1 MKRLTAAKL
10 EKLEQES
17 KKVIA
22 QGLTEIKE
30 VFGVVCPDNGLIHSI
45 TYSNGNWEKTDK
57 PPTLFI
63 PAKMEIALR
72 AKTRFV
78 VIVGGRGSG
87 KSNNQADIDLV
98 LAKDAQYKIMELREF
113 QASMRDSV
121 HSLLSIEVQ
130 RLNMSGFNIQN
141 DGIYHENG
149 GSFSFQGMARNPE
162 SVKSAAGFHR
172 FVVEESQF
180 LSEKSLNVL
189 TPTARNIAKPGLP
202 SKFGGKKEVID
213 ETFALKNVQLVFI
226 GNPQSAE
233 DPFSKRFIAPY
244 KAELD
249 ANGIYVDDL
258 HTIIKMNFEDNPW
271 FDDSGLEGERQFAF
285 ANFSRALYDH
295 IWLGE
300 FNDHVPDAI
309 IMAEWFDACIDA
321 HVKLGWRQKGAKIV
335 AHDPADSGDA
345 KGVCVRH
352 GSVITQLMCIT
363 DGDVNSACDIATDT
377 AIAVDADKFVYDATG
392 IGLSLRRQINDAFS
406 AKKIEVEE
414 FFGSGSVDDPN
425 GIAENYIE
433 QSTKQ
438 ITNDEFFA
446 NIRAQR
452 YFKVAQRVYRTY
464 RAVIHGE
471 YTDPAEMISF
481 SSECAGLSQLRTELC
496 RIPRKRGTGNG
507 YQIASKQEM
516 KKLGMKSPNI
526 ADCLMMSETDYN
538 PFPVVDYSNISIP
551 TMGW

>member
-1 MKRLTAAKL
+1 
-10 EKLEQES
+10 
-17 KKVIA
+17 
-22 QGLTEIKE
+22 
-30 VFGVVCPDNGLIHSI
+30 
-45 TYSNGNWEKTDK
+45 
-57 PPTLFI
+57 
-63 PAKMEIALR
+63 
-72 AKTRFV
+72 
-78 VIVGGRGSG
+78 
-87 KSNNQADIDLV
+87 
-98 LAKDAQYKIMELREF
+98 
-113 QASMRDSV
+113 
-121 HSLLSIEVQ
+121 
-130 RLNMSGFNIQN
+130 
-141 DGIYHENG
+141 
-149 GSFSFQGMARNPE
+149 
-162 SVKSAAGFHR
+162 
-172 FVVEESQF
+172 
-180 LSEKSLNVL
+180 
-189 TPTARNIAKPGLP
+189 
-202 SKFGGKKEVID
+202 
-213 ETFALKNVQLVFI
+213 
-226 GNPQSAE
+226 
-233 DPFSKRFIAPY
+233 
-244 KAELD
+244 
-249 ANGIYVDDL
+249 
-258 HTIIKMNFEDNPW
+258 MNFEDNPW

-377 AIAVDADKFVYDATG
+377 AIAIDADKFVYDATG

-406 AKKIEVEE
+406 AKKIEIEE
-414 FFGSGSVDDPN
+414 FFGSGSVDEPN

-433 QSTKQ
+433 QSTRQ

-464 RAVIHGE
+464 RAVVHGE
-471 YTDPAEMISF
+471 YTDPAQMISF
-481 SSECAGLSQLRTELC
+481 SSECTGLSQLRTELC

-526 ADCLMMSETDYN
+526 ADCVMMSETDYN

>member
-10 EKLEQES
+10 DKLEEKAQAVVVQETGH
-17 KKVIA
+17 IA
-22 QGLTEIKE
+22 S
-30 VFGVVCPDNGLIHSI
+30 VFGVVCPKDGLLRHIKFHKGDWI
-45 TYSNGNWEKTDK
+45 ETDE
-57 PPTLFI
+57 PAQLFI

-87 KSNNQADIDLV
+87 KSVNQADIDLV
-98 LAKDAQYKIMELREF
+98 LAKDAGYKIMELREF

-121 HSLLSIEVQ
+121 HSLLGLEIG
-130 RLNMSGFNIQN
+130 RLGLDGFTVQN
-141 DGIYHENG
+141 DSIFHASG
-149 GSFSFQGMARNPE
+149 GSFSFQGLARNPE
-162 SVKSAAGFHR
+162 SVKSAAGFQR
-172 FVVEESQF
+172 FVVEEAQF

-189 TPTARNIAKPGLP
+189 TPTARNVAKSGLP
-202 SKFGGKKEVID
+202 TKFGGKIEHID
-213 ETFALKNVQLVFI
+213 QDTMRNVQLVFI

-233 DPFSKRFIAPY
+233 DPFSKRFITPY
-244 KAELD
+244 TDYLD
-249 ANGIYVDDL
+249 RDGVYTDEL
-258 HTIIKMNFEDNPW
+258 HTIIQMNCDDNPW

-285 ANFSRALYDH
+285 NNFSRALYDH
-295 IWLGE
+295 IWKGK

-321 HVKLGWRQKGAKIV
+321 HIKMNWKPRGAVIV

-345 KGVCVRH
+345 KGVCARR
-352 GSVITQLMCIT
+352 GSVITHLMAII
-363 DGDVNSACDIATDT
+363 DGDVNSACDIATET
-377 AIAVDADKFVYDATG
+377 AIAIQADKFVYDATG

-406 AKKIEVEE
+406 AKRVEIEE

-433 QSTKQ
+433 QSSKQ

-452 YFKVAQRVYRTY
+452 YFRLANRVYRTY
-464 RAVIHGE
+464 RAIKFDE

-481 SSECAGLSQLRTELC
+481 SSDCTGLVQLRTELC

-516 KKLGMKSPNI
+516 KKLGMKSPNL
-526 ADCLMMSETDYN
+526 ADCVMMSETDYN
-538 PFPVVDYSNISIP
+538 PAPVVDYSNYQVPSV
-551 TMGW
+551 W

>member
-1 MKRLTAAKL
+1 MKRLTAAKI

-17 KKVIA
+17 KKVVA
-22 QGLTEIKE
+22 QGLTDIKE

-45 TYSNGNWEKTDK
+45 TYSSGNWGKTDK
-57 PPTLFI
+57 LPTLFI

-78 VIVGGRGSG
+78 VIIGGRGSG
-87 KSNNQADIDLV
+87 KSNNEADIDLV

-130 RLNMSGFNIQN
+130 RLNMPGFNIQN
-141 DGIYHENG
+141 DGIFHENG
-149 GSFSFQGMARNPE
+149 GSFSFQGLARNPE

-172 FVVEESQF
+172 FVIEESQF

-189 TPTARNIAKPGLP
+189 TPTARNIAKAGLP
-202 SKFGGKKEVID
+202 SKFGGKKEIID
-213 ETFALKNVQLVFI
+213 EDTLRSVQLVFI
-226 GNPQSAE
+226 GNPQSAD
-233 DPFSKRFIAPY
+233 DPFSKRFITPY
-244 KAELD
+244 KTHID
-249 ANGIYVDDL
+249 ADGVYIDDL

-377 AIAVDADKFVYDATG
+377 ANAIDADKFVYDATG
-392 IGLSLRRQINDAFS
+392 IGLSLRRQINDAFT
-406 AKKIEVEE
+406 AKKIEIEE

-464 RAVIHGE
+464 RAVVHGE

-481 SSECAGLSQLRTELC
+481 SSECAGLPQLRTELC

-526 ADCLMMSETDYN
+526 ADCVMMSETDYN

>member
-17 KKVIA
+17 KKVVA
-22 QGLTEIKE
+22 QGSTDIKE

-45 TYSNGNWEKTDK
+45 TYSSGNWEKTDK

-87 KSNNQADIDLV
+87 KSQNMVDIELV

-113 QASMRDSV
+113 QASMKDSV
-121 HSLLSIEVQ
+121 HSLLSIEVM
-130 RLNMSGFNIQN
+130 RLSMAGFIIQK
-141 DGIYHENG
+141 DSILHENG
-149 GSFSFQGMARNPE
+149 GSFSFQGLARNPE
-162 SVKSAAGFHR
+162 SVKSAAGFHI
-172 FVVEESQF
+172 FKVEEAQF
-180 LSEKSLNVL
+180 LSEKSLNIL
-189 TPTARNIAKPGLP
+189 TPTARNIAKAGLP
-202 SKFGGKKEVID
+202 SRFGGKKEVID
-213 ETFALKNVQLVFI
+213 EDTLRNVQLVFI

-352 GSVITQLMCIT
+352 GSVITQLICIT

-406 AKKIEVEE
+406 AKKIEIEE

-526 ADCLMMSETDYN
+526 ADCVMMSETDYN